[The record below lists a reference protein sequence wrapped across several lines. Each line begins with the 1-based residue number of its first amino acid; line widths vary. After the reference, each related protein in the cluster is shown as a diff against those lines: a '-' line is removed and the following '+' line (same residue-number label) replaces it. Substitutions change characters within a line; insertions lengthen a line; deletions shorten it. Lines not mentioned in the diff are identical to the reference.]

1 MRQPDTSGHPKRCA
15 AAIFSLHVVCSWRD
29 DMQPPLVFSR
39 DEAHIAKM
47 LNNTVNNPIVL
58 VLALAVVVL
67 AFGVYLVAF

>member
-1 MRQPDTSGHPKRCA
+1 MRQPDTSGTKNDVLLRSFP
-15 AAIFSLHVVCSWRD
+15 LHVVCSWRD
-29 DMQPPLVFSR
+29 DMQAPLVFSR

-67 AFGVYLVAF
+67 AFGIYLVAF

>member
-1 MRQPDTSGHPKRCA
+1 MAEIVLDRPRVLAG
-15 AAIFSLHVVCSWRD
+15 D

-67 AFGVYLVAF
+67 AFGIYLVAF

>member
-1 MRQPDTSGHPKRCA
+1 
-15 AAIFSLHVVCSWRD
+15 
-29 DMQPPLVFSR
+29 MQPPLVFSR

-67 AFGVYLVAF
+67 AFGIYLVAF

>member
-1 MRQPDTSGHPKRCA
+1 MRQPDTQEPKRCA
-15 AAIFSLHVVCSWRD
+15 AAIFSLHVVCSWR

-67 AFGVYLVAF
+67 AFGIYLVAF